1 VTSGR
6 RRRFGRLD
14 SGDELTAVLPWDNAL
29 NSAVRATSRLSAN
42 DTG

>member
-6 RRRFGRLD
+6 RRRFGRL
-14 SGDELTAVLPWDNAL
+14 GDELTAVLPWDNAL
-29 NSAVRATSRLSAN
+29 NSAVRATGWLGAN